1 MQLLAEIDNVHNPMY
16 IESTKRQLV
25 RRLQEHCTDISKN
38 RRNIALG
45 RYCNDYKC
53 QPVQE
58 ERIINSTQNKASNIR
73 MQETIKI
80 YMNRNH
86 AINDKLLI
94 PLHAAWKYV
103 ISDYKSKR
111 KRPQTSESQNCNV
124 KSDSKNQTCGVSVV

>member
-1 MQLLAEIDNVHNPMY
+1 MPLLAEIDNVHNPMY

-25 RRLQEHCTDISKN
+25 RSLQEHCTDISKN

-45 RYCNDYKC
+45 RYCSDDKC
-53 QPVQE
+53 QLVQE
-58 ERIINSTQNKASNIR
+58 ERIVNSTQNKASNIR

-86 AINDKLLI
+86 AINDKLPI

-103 ISDYKSKR
+103 INDYK
-111 KRPQTSESQNCNV
+111 PQNRIIAM
-124 KSDSKNQTCGVSVV
+124 